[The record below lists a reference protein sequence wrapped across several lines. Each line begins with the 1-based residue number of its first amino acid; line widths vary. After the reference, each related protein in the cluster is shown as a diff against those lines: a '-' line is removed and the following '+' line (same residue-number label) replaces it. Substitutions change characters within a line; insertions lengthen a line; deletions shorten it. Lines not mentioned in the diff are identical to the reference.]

1 MPEDR
6 PRISITDWLMLVLAV
21 VSIGLLAWE
30 TWGQVDAPMREL
42 ILQIDLAIC
51 GIFAA
56 EFALRA
62 SRTEDR
68 IGFVTRNWYEVV
80 GMIPAAHPAIRGFRL
95 FRVIRILILLGR
107 FGNTVNRVYGAGTF
121 NRWLQRGRM
130 HIVRFF
136 SGAIT
141 VSVLDEVAAVL
152 VKGQYTRNIAR
163 ALEENRRPLKEMLG
177 EKLRNDPELK
187 RFARLPFYGAMVDTA
202 VAASLR
208 IAHEALTDPRTDEL
222 IADALREN
230 LNQLRDAVRTAD
242 AHRHHEASL
251 PDRPLDEP
259 DNAAP
264 SSAPAEPPS
273 SQR

>member
-6 PRISITDWLMLVLAV
+6 PRISIIDWMMLMLAV
-21 VSIGLLAWE
+21 VSVGLLAWE
-30 TWGQVDAPMREL
+30 TWGQVDAPTREL
-42 ILQIDLAIC
+42 ILQVDLAIC
-51 GIFAA
+51 AIFAA
-56 EFALRA
+56 EFAYRA
-62 SRTEDR
+62 SKTDDR
-68 IGFVTRNWYEVV
+68 IAFVTRNWYEVV

-130 HIVRFF
+130 RVVRFF

-152 VKGQYTRNIAR
+152 VKGHYTRNIAR
-163 ALEENRRPLKEMLG
+163 ALEENQRPLKEMLG
-177 EKLRNDPELK
+177 EKLRDDPELK

-242 AHRHHEASL
+242 AHRHHEESL
-251 PDRPLDEP
+251 PDSPLEHSHATD
-259 DNAAP
+259 
-264 SSAPAEPPS
+264 STSASGPHS
-273 SQR
+273 H